1 MERKKQINI
10 NLKYIHQLDKDDIF
24 RDYKNLF
31 KKPGKNIYFGA
42 NTLGLTPKDTRNNI
56 NNFLDDLS
64 KKAVLGWRDSSWLNI
79 NKEL

>member
-42 NTLGLTPKDTRNNI
+42 NTLGLTLKLLEI
-56 NNFLDDLS
+56 
-64 KKAVLGWRDSSWLNI
+64 I
-79 NKEL
+79 